1 MKSEHRYSGYFGGF
15 MRNKNNA
22 EFTKQMRKTHTIYM
36 PQMLHYHNELL
47 CAAFRYGGYR
57 LKVVPEHQQFC
68 KQTYSLVGKDYC
80 TCAFGIVGNILTFV
94 QELGDKTENI
104 AFLEPQA
111 GGACRAGNY
120 YNLIIDSLHK
130 IGKGHIPVLSLNA
143 HGEEA
148 HSGFSINPKMLFGA
162 IAAVCYGDLLMTLTQ
177 QIRPYEVRE
186 GQTEQLRRKWVIK
199 LSKDIASGRHIFGRK
214 KIYHQI
220 ARSFLKI
227 KVDKSRKKTKVGIVG
242 EIYIK
247 FSPVGN
253 FHLEDMLYKNN
264 CEIRQGGF
272 INYCAYVVYS
282 EMMNTTIHNQ
292 NPIIKAGYSC
302 VMKYLYA
309 LQKGVNDTLK
319 AYHLKYDMD
328 FRGMLKL
335 KGDILDDHYN
345 IGDGWLMAAESM
357 DLARQGY
364 NKVLIVHPFGCL
376 VSHVGGRGIIK
387 ELTKRYPGTTVSSIE
402 FDIDQS
408 ATLRESRIMLAIY

>member
-1 MKSEHRYSGYFGGF
+1 

-22 EFTKQMRKTHTIYM
+22 EFTKKMRKTHTIYM

-57 LKVVPEHQQFC
+57 LKVVPEHQSFC

-94 QELGDKTENI
+94 QELGDKTDQI

-143 HGEEA
+143 HGKES
-148 HSGFSINPKMLFGA
+148 HSGFNINPKMLFGA
-162 IAAVCYGDLLMTLTQ
+162 IAAVCYGDLLMTLAQ
-177 QIRPYEVRE
+177 QIRPYELVD
-186 GQTEQLRRKWVIK
+186 GQTEKLRLKWVSR
-199 LSKDIASGRHIFGRK
+199 LSREIVRGRYIFGRK
-214 KIYHQI
+214 KIYRQI
-220 ARSFLKI
+220 VRSFANI
-227 KVDKSRKKTKVGIVG
+227 KVDRTRKKKKVGIVG

-253 FHLEDMLYKNN
+253 FHLEDFLYRNN
-264 CEIRQGGF
+264 CELRQGGF
-272 INYCAYVVYS
+272 INYCVYIVYS
-282 EMMNTTIHNQ
+282 EMMNTTLHNR
-292 NPIIKAGYSC
+292 NPIVKAGYEL
-302 VMKYLYA
+302 VMGYLLA
-309 LQKGVNDTLK
+309 LQKGVNATLK
-319 AYHLKYDMD
+319 MYHFKHDMD
-328 FRGMLKL
+328 FESMLAL

-345 IGDGWLMAAESM
+345 IGDGWLMAAEAM
-357 DLARQGY
+357 DLAKQGY
-364 NKVLIVHPFGCL
+364 NKILIVHPFGCL

-387 ELTKRYPGTTVSSIE
+387 QLTKRYPGTSVSSIE
-402 FDIDQS
+402 FDVDQS
-408 ATLRESRIMLAIY
+408 PTLRESRIQLAIY